1 MAGIKGKPGTIRA
14 GQAFVELYGDD
25 SKLQRTLTNTK
36 KRLESFGTAI
46 AGIGAKMVGV
56 SAMLATPFAFAI
68 KMFADFDDAM
78 RMVRAVSSATAEE
91 FKVLTAEAER
101 LGRETSFMA
110 KDAAEGMISLARIG
124 FKPMQINAAIGSVLN
139 LARATGTDLGQAA
152 EIAANNMRVFDLGV
166 SRTTNVVDILT
177 ATANNS
183 AQTLIDLAEGLRMA
197 GPQAASAGDDIRN
210 VAASLGVLANMGIK
224 GSLAGTALRKAY
236 SQFAKVDIQ
245 SKLKAIGNIDTIDKK
260 SGNLR
265 AMPDIMAD
273 IAEIM
278 NKMPSAKRLAFAEE
292 IFDLRGALAGLL
304 LGGNI
309 EQLRSFIATLKN
321 VDGVAEK
328 TAAEMEDGIGGAFR
342 HLESAAEGVKIS
354 VGRIIGEAMIPYID
368 KISTM
373 LISVAEWAAANKDV
387 VISIAK
393 GIGILGAAG
402 AGLIAL
408 GVSAK
413 IAAKAIGLL
422 SISLKVASLSMSILA
437 TPMGATVATIGL
449 FGIAAGK
456 SLGAWQKFSSGM
468 KGIWKDLSKGT
479 DEAFGAI
486 YKAFQAGD
494 LAKAVSLSWETIK
507 TIWTN
512 GMTAIANKL
521 DEMKVGTQNTLDA
534 LRTDFFNLGH
544 EIGKFFDGVALAIA
558 KTMYKAGNIAKAMTP
573 LSGMN
578 MHQAK
583 LLNAKADGKFQ
594 RSEVFDRLI
603 AENDEKLTG
612 RIGERDR
619 ALRERQ
625 GKRLA
630 SAEAQ
635 REKLT
640 LLTDEQVKELAQ
652 KIEDVIAWT
661 DSRGGIG
668 GKISQ
673 AGNVF
678 ASSALSTRE
687 LAGFGAGQRNHVEDI
702 AKTVKRVLDNSER
715 TSRNT
720 ADMKINLQQV
730 LTAE

>member
-1 MAGIKGKPGTIRA
+1 MAGIKGKPGKIRA
-14 GQAFVELYGDD
+14 GQAYVELYGED
-25 SKLQRTLTNTK
+25 SELQRTLANTK
-36 KRLESFGTAI
+36 KRLKSFGTAI

-56 SAMLATPFAFAI
+56 STMLATPFAFAI
-68 KMFADFDDAM
+68 KKFADFDDAM

-91 FKVLTAEAER
+91 FKVLTATAER

-124 FKPMQINAAIGSVLN
+124 FKPMQINATIGAVLN

-152 EIAANNMRVFDLGV
+152 EIAANNMRVFDIEV
-166 SRTTNVVDILT
+166 SRMTSVVDILT

-183 AQTLIDLAEGLRMA
+183 AQTLIDLAEGLKMA
-197 GPQAASAGDDIRN
+197 GPQAAAAGDDIRN

-236 SQFAKVDIQ
+236 SQFANVDIQ
-245 SKLKAIGNIDTIDKK
+245 GKLKAIGNIDTVDK

-265 AMPDIMAD
+265 AMHDIMAD
-273 IAEIM
+273 IADVM
-278 NKMPSAKRLAFAEE
+278 NKMPSAERLAFAEE
-292 IFDLRGALAGLL
+292 IFDLRGALAGLQ

-309 EQLRSFIATLKN
+309 EQLRSFIAMLKN
-321 VDGVAEK
+321 VDGVAER

-342 HLESAAEGVKIS
+342 MLESAAKGVQIS
-354 VGRIIGEAMIPYID
+354 VGRIIGEAMIPYIE

-373 LISVAEWAAANKDV
+373 LTGVAEWAAANKDV

-413 IAAKAIGLL
+413 VAAKAIGLL
-422 SISLKVASLSMSILA
+422 SISLKIASFSMSMLA
-437 TPMGATVATIGL
+437 TPMGVTVATIGL

-494 LAKAVSLSWETIK
+494 LVRAVSLSWETIK

-512 GMTAIANKL
+512 GITAIANKL

-544 EIGKFFDGVALAIA
+544 EIGKFFEGVALAIA

-583 LLNAKADGKFQ
+583 LLNAKADAKFQ
-594 RSEVFDRLI
+594 RSGAFDSLI
-603 AENDEKLTG
+603 AENDEELTG

-630 SAEAQ
+630 SADAQ
-635 REKLT
+635 REKLA
-640 LLTDEQVKELAQ
+640 LLTDEQAKELAQ
-652 KIEDVIAWT
+652 KIEDGIARA

-678 ASSALSTRE
+678 ASGALSTRQ

-715 TSRNT
+715 TARNT

>member
-1 MAGIKGKPGTIRA
+1 MAGIKGKPGKIRA
-14 GQAFVELYGDD
+14 GQAYVELYGED
-25 SKLQRTLTNTK
+25 SELQRTLANTK
-36 KRLESFGTAI
+36 KRLKSFGTAI

-56 SAMLATPFAFAI
+56 STMLATPFAFAI
-68 KMFADFDDAM
+68 KKFADFDDAM

-91 FKVLTAEAER
+91 FKVLTATAER

-124 FKPMQINAAIGSVLN
+124 FKPMQINATIGAVLN

-152 EIAANNMRVFDLGV
+152 EIAANNMRVFDIEV
-166 SRTTNVVDILT
+166 SRMTSVVDILT

-183 AQTLIDLAEGLRMA
+183 AQTLIDLAEGLKMA
-197 GPQAASAGDDIRN
+197 GPQAAAAGDDIRN

-236 SQFAKVDIQ
+236 SQFANVDIQ
-245 SKLKAIGNIDTIDKK
+245 GKLKAIGNIDTVDK

-265 AMPDIMAD
+265 AMHDIMAD
-273 IAEIM
+273 IADVM
-278 NKMPSAKRLAFAEE
+278 NKMPSAERLAFAEE
-292 IFDLRGALAGLL
+292 IFDLRGALAGLQ

-309 EQLRSFIATLKN
+309 EQLRSFIAMLKN
-321 VDGVAEK
+321 VDGVAER

-342 HLESAAEGVKIS
+342 MLESAAKGVQIS
-354 VGRIIGEAMIPYID
+354 VGRIIGEAMIPYIE

-373 LISVAEWAAANKDV
+373 LTGVAEWAAANKDV

-413 IAAKAIGLL
+413 VAAKAIGLL
-422 SISLKVASLSMSILA
+422 SISLKIASFSMSMLA
-437 TPMGATVATIGL
+437 TPMGVTVATIGL

-494 LAKAVSLSWETIK
+494 LVRAVSLSWETIK

-512 GMTAIANKL
+512 GITAIANKL

-544 EIGKFFDGVALAIA
+544 EIGKFFDGVAIAIA

-583 LLNAKADGKFQ
+583 LLNANAGGKFQ
-594 RSEVFDRLI
+594 RSGAFDRLI

-630 SAEAQ
+630 SADAQ
-635 REKLT
+635 REKLA
-640 LLTDEQVKELAQ
+640 LLTDEQAKELAQ
-652 KIEDVIAWT
+652 KIEDGIARA

-678 ASSALSTRE
+678 ASGALSTRQ

-715 TSRNT
+715 TARNT

>member
-1 MAGIKGKPGTIRA
+1 MAGIKGKPGKIRA

-25 SKLQRTLTNTK
+25 SELQRTLANTK
-36 KRLESFGTAI
+36 KRLESFGTAM

-56 SAMLATPFAFAI
+56 STMLATPFAFAT
-68 KMFADFDDAM
+68 KKFADFDDAM

-91 FKVLTAEAER
+91 FKVLTATAER

-124 FKPMQINAAIGSVLN
+124 FKPMQINATIGAVLN

-152 EIAANNMRVFDLGV
+152 EIAANNMRVFDIEV
-166 SRTTNVVDILT
+166 SRMTNVVDILT

-183 AQTLIDLAEGLRMA
+183 AQTLIDLSEGLKMA
-197 GPQAASAGDDIRN
+197 GPQAAAAGDDIRN

-236 SQFAKVDIQ
+236 SQFANVDIQ
-245 SKLKAIGNIDTIDKK
+245 GKLKAIGNIDTIDK

-273 IAEIM
+273 IAEVM
-278 NKMPSAKRLAFAEE
+278 NKMPSAERLAFAEE
-292 IFDLRGALAGLL
+292 IFDLRGALAGLQ

-309 EQLRSFIATLKN
+309 EQLRSFIAMLKD
-321 VDGVAEK
+321 VDGVAER

-342 HLESAAEGVKIS
+342 KLESAAKGVQIS
-354 VGRIIGEAMIPYID
+354 VGRIIGEAMTPYIK

-373 LISVAEWAAANKDV
+373 LTSVAEWAAANKDV

-402 AGLIAL
+402 AGLVTL

-422 SISLKVASLSMSILA
+422 SVSLKVASLSMSVLA

-494 LAKAVSLSWETIK
+494 LAKSVSLSWETIK

-512 GMTAIANKL
+512 GITAIANRL

-544 EIGKFFDGVALAIA
+544 EIGKFFEGVAIAIA

-583 LLNAKADGKFQ
+583 LLNAKADAKFQ
-594 RSEVFDRLI
+594 RSGAFDSLI
-603 AENDEKLTG
+603 AENDEELTG

-630 SAEAQ
+630 SADAQ
-635 REKLT
+635 REKLA
-640 LLTDEQVKELAQ
+640 LLTDEQAKELAQ
-652 KIEDVIAWT
+652 KIEDGIARA

-678 ASSALSTRE
+678 ASGALSTRQ

-715 TSRNT
+715 TARNT

>member
-1 MAGIKGKPGTIRA
+1 MAGIKGKPGKIRA

-25 SKLQRTLTNTK
+25 SELQRTLANTK
-36 KRLESFGTAI
+36 KRLQSFGTAM

-56 SAMLATPFAFAI
+56 STMLATPFAFAT
-68 KMFADFDDAM
+68 KKFADFDDAM

-91 FKVLTAEAER
+91 FKVLTATAER

-124 FKPMQINAAIGSVLN
+124 FKPMQINATIGAVLN

-152 EIAANNMRVFDLGV
+152 EIAANNMRVFDIEV
-166 SRTTNVVDILT
+166 SRMTNVVDILT

-183 AQTLIDLAEGLRMA
+183 AQTLIDLSEGLKMA
-197 GPQAASAGDDIRN
+197 GPQAAAAGDDIRN

-236 SQFAKVDIQ
+236 SQFANVDIQ
-245 SKLKAIGNIDTIDKK
+245 GKLKAIGNIDTIDK

-273 IAEIM
+273 IAEVM
-278 NKMPSAKRLAFAEE
+278 NKMPSAERLAFAEE
-292 IFDLRGALAGLL
+292 IFDLRGALAGLQ

-309 EQLRSFIATLKN
+309 EQLRSFIAMLKD
-321 VDGVAEK
+321 VDGVAER

-342 HLESAAEGVKIS
+342 MLEAAAEGVQIS
-354 VGRIIGEAMIPYID
+354 VGRIIGEAMTPYIK

-373 LISVAEWAAANKDV
+373 LTSVAEWAAANKDV

-413 IAAKAIGLL
+413 VAAKAIGLL
-422 SISLKVASLSMSILA
+422 SISLKVASFSMSMLA

-449 FGIAAGK
+449 FGITAGK
-456 SLGAWQKFSSGM
+456 SLGAWQKFSSSM

-494 LAKAVSLSWETIK
+494 LIRAVSLSWETIK

-512 GMTAIANKL
+512 GITVIANKL

-544 EIGKFFDGVALAIA
+544 EIGKFFDGVAVAIA

-583 LLNAKADGKFQ
+583 LLNANADGKFQ
-594 RSEVFDRLI
+594 RSGAFDRLI
-603 AENDEKLTG
+603 AENDERLTG

-635 REKLT
+635 REKLA

-652 KIEDVIAWT
+652 KIEGGIARA

-673 AGNVF
+673 AGSVF
-678 ASSALSTRE
+678 ASSVLSTRQ

-715 TSRNT
+715 TARNT

>member
-1 MAGIKGKPGTIRA
+1 MAGIKGKPGKIRA

-25 SKLQRTLTNTK
+25 SELQRTLANTK
-36 KRLESFGTAI
+36 KRLESFGTAM

-56 SAMLATPFAFAI
+56 STMLATPFAFAT
-68 KMFADFDDAM
+68 KKFADFDDAM

-91 FKVLTAEAER
+91 FKVLTATAER

-124 FKPMQINAAIGSVLN
+124 FKPMQINATIGAVLN

-152 EIAANNMRVFDLGV
+152 EIAANNMRVFDIEV
-166 SRTTNVVDILT
+166 SRMTNVVDILT

-183 AQTLIDLAEGLRMA
+183 AQTLIDLSEGLKMA
-197 GPQAASAGDDIRN
+197 GPQAAAAGDDIRN

-236 SQFAKVDIQ
+236 SQFANVDIQ
-245 SKLKAIGNIDTIDKK
+245 GKLKAIGNIDTIDK

-273 IAEIM
+273 IAEVM
-278 NKMPSAKRLAFAEE
+278 NKMPSAERLAFAEE
-292 IFDLRGALAGLL
+292 IFNLRGALAGLQ

-309 EQLRSFIATLKN
+309 EQLRSFVAMLKN
-321 VDGVAEK
+321 VDGVAKK

-342 HLESAAEGVKIS
+342 MLESAAEGVQIS
-354 VGRIIGEAMIPYID
+354 VGRIIGEAMTPYIK

-373 LISVAEWAAANKDV
+373 LTGVAEWAAANKDV

-402 AGLIAL
+402 AGLVTL

-422 SISLKVASLSMSILA
+422 SVSLKVASLSMSVLA

-494 LAKAVSLSWETIK
+494 LTRAVSLSWETIK

-512 GMTAIANKL
+512 GITVIANKL

-544 EIGKFFDGVALAIA
+544 EIGKFFDGVAVAIA

-583 LLNAKADGKFQ
+583 LLNANADGKFQ
-594 RSEVFDRLI
+594 RSGAFDRLI
-603 AENDEKLTG
+603 AENDERLTG

-635 REKLT
+635 REKLA

-652 KIEDVIAWT
+652 KIEGGIARA

-673 AGNVF
+673 AGSVF
-678 ASSALSTRE
+678 ASSVLSTRQ

-715 TSRNT
+715 TARNT

>member
-1 MAGIKGKPGTIRA
+1 MAGIKGKPGKIRA
-14 GQAFVELYGDD
+14 GQAYVELYGED
-25 SKLQRTLTNTK
+25 SELQRTLANTK
-36 KRLESFGTAI
+36 KRLESFGTAM

-56 SAMLATPFAFAI
+56 STMLATPFAFAT
-68 KMFADFDDAM
+68 KKFADFDDAM

-91 FKVLTAEAER
+91 FKVLTATAER

-124 FKPMQINAAIGSVLN
+124 FKPMQINATIGAVLN

-152 EIAANNMRVFDLGV
+152 EIAANNMRVFDIEV
-166 SRTTNVVDILT
+166 SRMTNVVDILT

-183 AQTLIDLAEGLRMA
+183 AQTLIDLSEGLKMA
-197 GPQAASAGDDIRN
+197 GPQAAAAGDDIRN

-236 SQFAKVDIQ
+236 SQFANVDIQ
-245 SKLKAIGNIDTIDKK
+245 GKLKAIGNIDTIDK

-273 IAEIM
+273 IAEVM
-278 NKMPSAKRLAFAEE
+278 NKMPSAERLAFAEE
-292 IFDLRGALAGLL
+292 IFDLRGALAGLQ

-309 EQLRSFIATLKN
+309 EQLRSFIAMLKD
-321 VDGVAEK
+321 VDGVAER

-342 HLESAAEGVKIS
+342 MLESAAEGVQIS
-354 VGRIIGEAMIPYID
+354 VGRIIGEAMTPYIK

-373 LISVAEWAAANKDV
+373 LTSVAEWAAANKDV

-402 AGLIAL
+402 AGLVTL

-422 SISLKVASLSMSILA
+422 SVSLKVASLSMSVLA

-494 LAKAVSLSWETIK
+494 LAKSVSLSWETIK

-512 GMTAIANKL
+512 GITAIANRL

-544 EIGKFFDGVALAIA
+544 EIGKFFEGVAIAIA

-583 LLNAKADGKFQ
+583 LLNAKADAKFQ
-594 RSEVFDRLI
+594 RSGAFDSLI
-603 AENDEKLTG
+603 AENDEELTG

-630 SAEAQ
+630 SADAQ
-635 REKLT
+635 REKLA
-640 LLTDEQVKELAQ
+640 LLTDEQAKELAQ
-652 KIEDVIAWT
+652 KIEDGIARA

-678 ASSALSTRE
+678 ASGALSTRQ

-715 TSRNT
+715 TARNT

>member
-1 MAGIKGKPGTIRA
+1 MAGIKGKPGKIRA
-14 GQAFVELYGDD
+14 GQAYVELYGED
-25 SKLQRTLTNTK
+25 SELQRTLANTK
-36 KRLESFGTAI
+36 KRLKSFGTEI
-46 AGIGAKMVGV
+46 AGIGATMVGV
-56 SAMLATPFAFAI
+56 ATMLATPFAFAT
-68 KMFADFDDAM
+68 KKFADFDDAM

-91 FKVLTAEAER
+91 FKVLTATAER

-124 FKPMQINAAIGSVLN
+124 FKPMQINATIGAVLN

-152 EIAANNMRVFDLGV
+152 EIAANNMRVFDIEV
-166 SRTTNVVDILT
+166 SRMTNVVDILT

-183 AQTLIDLAEGLRMA
+183 AQALTDLAEGLKMA
-197 GPQAASAGDDIRN
+197 GPQAAAAGDDIRN

-224 GSLAGTALRKAY
+224 GSLAGTALRNAY
-236 SQFAKVDIQ
+236 SQFANVDIQ
-245 SKLKAIGNIDTIDKK
+245 GKLKAIGNIDTIDK

-273 IAEIM
+273 IAEVM
-278 NKMPSAKRLAFAEE
+278 NKMPSAGRLAFAEE
-292 IFDLRGALAGLL
+292 IFNLRGALAGLQ

-309 EQLRSFIATLKN
+309 EQLRSFVAMLKN
-321 VDGVAEK
+321 VDGVAKK
-328 TAAEMEDGIGGAFR
+328 TAEEMEDGIGGAFR
-342 HLESAAEGVKIS
+342 MLESAAEGVQIS
-354 VGRIIGEAMIPYID
+354 VGRIIGEALTPYIK

-373 LISVAEWAAANKDV
+373 LTSVAEWTAANKDV

-393 GIGILGAAG
+393 GIGILGAAS
-402 AGLIAL
+402 AGLVTL

-422 SISLKVASLSMSILA
+422 SVSLKVASLSMSVLA

-494 LAKAVSLSWETIK
+494 LAKSVSLSWETIK

-512 GMTAIANKL
+512 GITAIANKL

-544 EIGKFFDGVALAIA
+544 EIGKFFEGVALAIA

-583 LLNAKADGKFQ
+583 LLNAKADAKFQ
-594 RSEVFDRLI
+594 RSGAFDSLI
-603 AENDEKLTG
+603 AENDEELTG

-630 SAEAQ
+630 SADAQ
-635 REKLT
+635 REKLA
-640 LLTDEQVKELAQ
+640 LLTDEQAKELAQ
-652 KIEDVIAWT
+652 KIEDGIARA

-678 ASSALSTRE
+678 ASGALSTRQ

-715 TSRNT
+715 TARNT

>member
-1 MAGIKGKPGTIRA
+1 MAGIKGKPGKIRA
-14 GQAFVELYGDD
+14 GQAYVELYGDD
-25 SKLQRTLTNTK
+25 SELQRTLANTK
-36 KRLESFGTAI
+36 KRLESFGTAM

-56 SAMLATPFAFAI
+56 STMLATPFAFAT
-68 KMFADFDDAM
+68 KKFADFDDAM

-91 FKVLTAEAER
+91 FKVLTATAER

-124 FKPMQINAAIGSVLN
+124 FKPMQINATIGAVLN

-152 EIAANNMRVFDLGV
+152 EIAANNMRVFDIEV
-166 SRTTNVVDILT
+166 SRMTNVVDILT

-183 AQTLIDLAEGLRMA
+183 AQTLNDLAEGLKMA
-197 GPQAASAGDDIRN
+197 GPQAAAAGDDIRN

-236 SQFAKVDIQ
+236 SQFANVDIQ
-245 SKLKAIGNIDTIDKK
+245 GKLKAIGNIDTIDK

-273 IAEIM
+273 IAEVM
-278 NKMPSAKRLAFAEE
+278 NKMPSAERLAFAEE
-292 IFDLRGALAGLL
+292 IFDLRGALAGLQ

-309 EQLRSFIATLKN
+309 EQLRSFIAMLKD
-321 VDGVAEK
+321 VDGVAER

-342 HLESAAEGVKIS
+342 KLESAAKGVQIS
-354 VGRIIGEAMIPYID
+354 VGRIIGEAMTPYIK

-373 LISVAEWAAANKDV
+373 LTSVAEWAAANKDV

-402 AGLIAL
+402 AGLVTL

-422 SISLKVASLSMSILA
+422 SVSLKVASLSMSVLA

-494 LAKAVSLSWETIK
+494 LAKSVSLSWETIK

-512 GMTAIANKL
+512 GITAIANRL

-544 EIGKFFDGVALAIA
+544 EIGKFFEGVAIAIA

-583 LLNAKADGKFQ
+583 LLNAKADAKFQ
-594 RSEVFDRLI
+594 RSGAFDSLI
-603 AENDEKLTG
+603 AENDEELTG

-630 SAEAQ
+630 SADAQ
-635 REKLT
+635 REKLA
-640 LLTDEQVKELAQ
+640 LLTDEQAKELAQ
-652 KIEDVIAWT
+652 KIEDGIARA

-678 ASSALSTRE
+678 ASGALSTRQ

-715 TSRNT
+715 TARNT